1 MFSTADQK
9 CTLVHVL
16 TNIQQNLAM
25 AMTYAKTG
33 RFRMCPT
40 AFQVGPPEFQTV
52 DGHEIPNDQV
62 KQFLIVI
69 INASS
74 DNWRALNFGLKVC
87 F

>member
-1 MFSTADQK
+1 
-9 CTLVHVL
+9 
-16 TNIQQNLAM
+16 M

-69 INASS
+69 INVSS
-74 DNWRALNFGLKVC
+74 DN
-87 F
+87 